1 MVKTLQRGF
10 TGSYDSADCLFLLTE
25 ISTGRIAEQAAA
37 VAAGAAQIGHY
48 RQLLPQEEA
57 PEQFFFDIYDRSLDF
72 YKERVA
78 REVIRLAKAILLRS
92 QGGPI
97 VLASLARAGT
107 PYGALLVRA
116 LRVLGR
122 KDAVHY
128 SISLIHKHGV
138 DKNALDYILA
148 QHPGCA
154 FWFIDGWTGKGG
166 ISRELHRSVT
176 EYNRERGT
184 NLPTQL
190 AVIAD
195 LAGMACLA
203 STTDDYMIP
212 SAPIDAPLNGL
223 VSRTIV
229 SHADIGPTD
238 FHGGM
243 IYRHL
248 DRCDR
253 SNDFID
259 EISALFHV
267 ALSVE
272 DGISGLVTP
281 EMQVEAARRSR
292 DTLARLKAEL
302 GIDDDDLIK
311 HGMCESI
318 RAVKRRPMRRFY
330 LRELDHPRNAALR
343 AMAVAKGIELVGA
356 PESAYDCIAICQS

>member
-1 MVKTLQRGF
+1 MTKTLQRGF
-10 TGSYDSADCLFLLTE
+10 TGSYDKSDCLFLLTE
-25 ISTGRIAEQAAA
+25 ISTNRIAEQEAA
-37 VAAGAAQIGHY
+37 VATGATQIGHY
-48 RQLLPQEEA
+48 RQLLPQEAA
-57 PEQFFFDIYDRSLDF
+57 PEPCFFDIYDLALDV

-78 REVIRLAKAILLRS
+78 REVMRLAMAILRRS

-122 KDAVHY
+122 EDAVHY

-176 EYNRERGT
+176 EYNSERGT
-184 NLPTQL
+184 NLPTKL

-243 IYRHL
+243 IYEHL
-248 DRCDR
+248 ADCDR
-253 SNDFID
+253 SNDFIG
-259 EISALFHV
+259 EISVLFPK
-267 ALSVE
+267 ASRAE
-272 DGISGLVTP
+272 DGVNGLVTP
-281 EMQVEAARRSR
+281 HMQEQASRRSW
-292 DTLARLKAEL
+292 DTLTRLKTEL
-302 GIDDDDLIK
+302 GIEDDDLIK

-330 LRELDHPRNAALR
+330 LRELFHPRNFALR
-343 AMAVAKGIELVGA
+343 AMAKAKGIELVSA
-356 PESAYDCIAICQS
+356 PDSAYDCIAICQS